1 MSVLECPRVYLY
13 IVRDV
18 TFLELDFPMFWIR
31 IGGVMVNVLY
41 KQLYRKRDEIQIWIP
56 EIKKFFIFFIFES
69 NSAIMQ
75 NFIFNYW
82 C

>member
-1 MSVLECPRVYLY
+1 
-13 IVRDV
+13 
-18 TFLELDFPMFWIR
+18 
-31 IGGVMVNVLY
+31 MVNVLY